1 MSFTVKSYK
10 TTRPQSGEFQI
21 LTRRN
26 AFWVRLRQG
35 IVCDASPVL
44 RNTLLYKEV
53 DDLLQHV
60 YQRDGRYE
68 VRKVIRVPIP
78 IDNLASESSA

>member
-1 MSFTVKSYK
+1 MSFAITSYK
-10 TTRPQSGEFQI
+10 TTRPVSGEFQV

-53 DDLLQHV
+53 HELLHYV

-68 VRKVIRVPIP
+68 VRKVIRKY
-78 IDNLASESSA
+78 DSAESAA